1 MPVINDYESVRA
13 MRELLMKDCQTTPRA
28 DHVTHHMTNNDKP
41 SMKPRLAMA
50 QVRHY

>member
-13 MRELLMKDCQTTPRA
+13 MRELLMRECQTTPRA
-28 DHVTHHMTNNDKP
+28 DHHVTHTNRP